1 MNFDTIS
8 LVNNE
13 DIHHFELTVDEQ
25 KAFIDYKRKD
35 NKIYLIHTEVPE
47 TLRGS
52 GAAEAIV
59 NKVFRFIE
67 EHQLKLVPLCSY
79 VQVYLKRHPEW
90 NRLLA

>member
-1 MNFDTIS
+1 MNFDNIA

-13 DIHHFELTVDEQ
+13 AIHHFELEINGQ
-25 KAFIDYKRKD
+25 LAFIDYKRKD

-47 TLRGS
+47 TLKGTGS
-52 GAAEAIV
+52 AEAIV
-59 NKVFRFIE
+59 TKAFHFIE
-67 EHQLKLVPLCSY
+67 EHQLNLVPLCSY

>member
-1 MNFDTIS
+1 MKFEDIL

-13 DIHHFELTVDEQ
+13 VIHHFELTIDGQ
-25 KAFIDYKRKD
+25 QAFIDYKRKD

-47 TLRGS
+47 TLKGT

-59 NKVFRFIE
+59 TKALHFIE

-79 VQVYLKRHPEW
+79 VQVYVKRHPEW

>member
-1 MNFDTIS
+1 MNFDDIP

-13 DIHHFELTVDEQ
+13 HIHHFELEINGQ
-25 KAFIDYKRKD
+25 QAFIDYKRKD

-47 TLRGS
+47 TLRGT

-59 NKVFRFIE
+59 NKAFHFIK

-90 NRLLA
+90 KRLLA